1 LDINY
6 STNKYFNKRFHRLR
20 WLSVVAAIGANVFM
34 FYILALAR
42 TKPSLTY
49 PADHDM
55 LRIVA
60 VDLFIPSDIE
70 QAGEKTIPDAVPLPS
85 EPMPVTSIQPVEEIV
100 PSFVADLTEKIPD
113 IRLNLKGLPVAIA
126 DAAFLQP
133 AKTMPSVGLGKP
145 LSTRKV
151 DRVPSKIAGAPPHY
165 PLWARRD
172 RLEAVVVLRFIV
184 SEEGIA
190 RDIRIHDI
198 EGDERFGRLAIDAIA
213 QWRFTPAI
221 KSGRPVPCWCFQ
233 KISFRLNR

>member
-1 LDINY
+1 MDVNY
-6 STNKYFNKRFHRLR
+6 PRNKSFNKRFHRLR

-49 PADHDM
+49 PAEHDM
-55 LRIVA
+55 MRIVA
-60 VDLFIPSDIE
+60 LDLFIPSDFE
-70 QAGEKTIPDAVPLPS
+70 QAGEKTMPDAVPLPS
-85 EPMPVTSIQPVEEIV
+85 EPTPVTSIQPVEEIV
-100 PSFVADLTEKIPD
+100 PSFVADLTEKVPD
-113 IRLNLKGLPVAIA
+113 IRLNLKGLPVVVA
-126 DAAFLQP
+126 DSAFLKP
-133 AKTMPSVGLGKP
+133 TRTMPFVGLEKP

-151 DRVPSKIAGAPPHY
+151 DRVPSKIAGAPPRY

-190 RDIRIHDI
+190 RDIRILDI
-198 EGDERFGRLAIDAIA
+198 EGDERFGRLAIEAVA
-213 QWRFTPAI
+213 QWRFSPAI

>member
-6 STNKYFNKRFHRLR
+6 STNKSFNKRFHRLR
-20 WLSVVAAIGANVFM
+20 WFSVVAAIVANVFM

-42 TKPSLTY
+42 TKPSITY
-49 PADHDM
+49 PAEHDM
-55 LRIVA
+55 MRIVA
-60 VDLFIPSDIE
+60 LDLFVPSDFE
-70 QAGEKTIPDAVPLPS
+70 QTGEKTMPDVVPLPS
-85 EPMPVTSIQPVEEIV
+85 EPTPVTSFQPVEEIE
-100 PSFVADLTEKIPD
+100 PSFVADFTEKIPD

-172 RLEAVVVLRFIV
+172 GLEAVVVLRFIV
-184 SEEGIA
+184 SAEGIA

-198 EGDERFGRLAIDAIA
+198 EGDERFGRLAIEAVT
-213 QWRFTPAI
+213 QWRFSPAI